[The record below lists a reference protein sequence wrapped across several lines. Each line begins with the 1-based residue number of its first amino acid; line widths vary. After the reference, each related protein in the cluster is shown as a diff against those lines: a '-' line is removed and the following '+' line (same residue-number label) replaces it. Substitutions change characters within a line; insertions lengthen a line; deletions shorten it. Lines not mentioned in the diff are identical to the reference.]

1 MENDKGG
8 VHISGVQGDVSGII
22 SGGTGNIGG
31 KYAVVG
37 SGTIDVSEE
46 QLGRIQ
52 NKAAETAA
60 TFTPLVPF
68 SKLIGK
74 GMQEI

>member
-52 NKAAETAA
+52 NKAQRLLQ
-60 TFTPLVPF
+60 PLRLWFRLVN
-68 SKLIGK
+68 
-74 GMQEI
+74 